1 MTKRAWDG
9 PTYDRIGT
17 PQAAWGRDVLDRYPL
32 GGNETVLDAGCGSGR
47 VTELLL
53 DRLPHGRVLA
63 IDGSSSMIDAARERL
78 GTRPNVAFAVQDL
91 LDLDLDGGTV
101 DGILSTA
108 TFHWVLDHPRL
119 FQRLR
124 GVLRDGGRLVAQ
136 CGGQGNIARV
146 LAAVDEVVVEPAY
159 APAFA
164 GWQYPCRFAAAAETE
179 QLLLAAGFS
188 EARCW
193 LTPAPVNPPEPATF
207 LGSVILGANLERLP
221 AEQHDAFVGAVLARL
236 PEPFEA
242 DYVRLNIDA
251 VA

>member
-32 GGNETVLDAGCGSGR
+32 VGNETVLDAGCGSGR

-53 DRLPHGRVLA
+53 DRLPHGHVLA

-91 LDLDLDGGTV
+91 LELDLDGRTV

-124 GVLRDGGRLVAQ
+124 GVQPDGDVA
-136 CGGQGNIARV
+136 GPR
-146 LAAVDEVVVEPAY
+146 
-159 APAFA
+159 
-164 GWQYPCRFAAAAETE
+164 
-179 QLLLAAGFS
+179 
-188 EARCW
+188 
-193 LTPAPVNPPEPATF
+193 
-207 LGSVILGANLERLP
+207 
-221 AEQHDAFVGAVLARL
+221 
-236 PEPFEA
+236 
-242 DYVRLNIDA
+242 
-251 VA
+251 